1 MGMLFGARLR
11 RSGVDVAILHRTA
24 SDVAYVEEHG
34 VHVEDADGSWQVRVP
49 ISTDARALGDADLV
63 IVFTKAYDTEAGT
76 RNALPCALPSAAFL
90 TLQNGL
96 GNWQKIAGIVGA
108 ERVLAGATSQGA
120 TRVRPGHVRHA
131 GQGPTQLGC
140 PAGALAQRAGE
151 AAALLTRAGI
161 PTEVVQDVEAVVW
174 SKLVLSAAINPLT
187 VLAAGPN
194 GDLVAKAPLRRLLNA
209 VAREAA
215 EVARGRA
222 IRLLWS
228 DPADEAA
235 AVCQR
240 TRDNVSSM
248 LQDVL
253 AGRRTEIDEINGA
266 LCSEARRV
274 GVPVPLNE
282 ALTRLVRE
290 GLASG
295 GEPSAAHCGG

>member
-1 MGMLFGARLR
+1 
-11 RSGVDVAILHRTA
+11 
-24 SDVAYVEEHG
+24 
-34 VHVEDADGSWQVRVP
+34 
-49 ISTDARALGDADLV
+49 
-63 IVFTKAYDTEAGT
+63 
-76 RNALPCALPSAAFL
+76 
-90 TLQNGL
+90 
-96 GNWQKIAGIVGA
+96 
-108 ERVLAGATSQGA
+108 
-120 TRVRPGHVRHA
+120 
-131 GQGPTQLGC
+131 
-140 PAGALAQRAGE
+140 LAQRAGE